1 MLPSLFCFYL
11 QYQIL
16 KELSL
21 RMILTIPPCVLN
33 SFFCIS
39 VNSSPSFLL
48 TLFCCCLQIFVGGLD
63 PNVTEDALKQV
74 FSPYGEVVHVK
85 IPVGKRCGFVQFVT
99 RLTFIYS
106 FGLLACICKGIFV
119 LVTMTMHF
127 RPSAE
132 QALLMLQ
139 GALIGAQNVR
149 LSWGRSLSNK
159 QAQVISCI
167 PLFFLPCC
175 IV

>member
-1 MLPSLFCFYL
+1 MYVAF
-11 QYQIL
+11 
-16 KELSL
+16 
-21 RMILTIPPCVLN
+21 T
-33 SFFCIS
+33 
-39 VNSSPSFLL
+39 FLL
-48 TLFCCCLQIFVGGLD
+48 LFTVPNSQGAQSENDPNNTTIFVGGLD
-63 PNVTEDALKQV
+63 PNVTEDTLKQV

-99 RLTFIYS
+99 
-106 FGLLACICKGIFV
+106 
-119 LVTMTMHF
+119 

-159 QAQVISCI
+159 QAQPQQESNQWGAAAAAGAGGYYGGYGQGYEAYGSGYAQ
-167 PLFFLPCC
+167 PQDPNMYGYGAYAGYPNYQQQQAAQQPQQQQ
-175 IV
+175 

>member
-1 MLPSLFCFYL
+1 VVSIHLLDIAIHQILQYMLPSLFCFYL

-48 TLFCCCLQIFVGGLD
+48 TLFCCLQIFVGGLD

-106 FGLLACICKGIFV
+106 FGILACI
-119 LVTMTMHF
+119 L
-127 RPSAE
+127 
-132 QALLMLQ
+132 
-139 GALIGAQNVR
+139 
-149 LSWGRSLSNK
+149 
-159 QAQVISCI
+159 
-167 PLFFLPCC
+167 
-175 IV
+175 